1 MNQTQNIL
9 YIAGLVVAL
18 AAALPVLAKEQNAPI
33 EIGIAKSVAAKTKT
47 ARPSRDSTESQQQ
60 ENQPATST
68 PNNET
73 ETQPNPSNTPYVTY
87 DGAANT
93 TR

>member
-9 YIAGLVVAL
+9 YIVGLVVAL

-60 ENQPATST
+60 ENQAATSI

-73 ETQPNPSNTPYVTY
+73 KTQPNPSNTPYVTY

-93 TR
+93 SR